1 MATVLITG
9 ANRGIGLEL
18 ARAYAARGDTVLAAC
33 RVGSEALADL
43 GVTVFEGV
51 EVADDASVDGLATRL
66 GDTQIDVLINNAAI
80 HSNETLED
88 LNFDRIRK
96 QFEVN
101 TLGPLRVTRALL
113 PHLHKGSKVVIVT
126 SRSGSIGDNG
136 SGNTYGYRISKAAVN
151 MGGVNLALD
160 LKPRGIPVLLL
171 HPGMV
176 KTDMGGKG
184 NPAAVEAP
192 DAAARMV
199 ARIDELS
206 LETTGRFQHAEG
218 HALPW

>member
-1 MATVLITG
+1 MHL
-9 ANRGIGLEL
+9 
-18 ARAYAARGDTVLAAC
+18 
-33 RVGSEALADL
+33 
-43 GVTVFEGV
+43 F
-51 EVADDASVDGLATRL
+51 AS
-66 GDTQIDVLINNAAI
+66 AI
-80 HSNETLED
+80 
-88 LNFDRIRK
+88 
-96 QFEVN
+96 
-101 TLGPLRVTRALL
+101 
-113 PHLHKGSKVVIVT
+113 
-126 SRSGSIGDNG
+126 
-136 SGNTYGYRISKAAVN
+136 
-151 MGGVNLALD
+151 NLALD

-176 KTDMGGKG
+176 RTDMGGRG

>member
-9 ANRGIGLEL
+9 ANRGIGLAL
-18 ARAYAARGDTVLAAC
+18 ARAYVERGDTVIGAC
-33 RVGSEALADL
+33 RLTSEALDAL
-43 GVTVFEGV
+43 GVTVYEGV
-51 EVADDASVDGLATRL
+51 EVSDDAAVDGLATAL
-66 GDTQIDVLINNAAI
+66 GDTRIDILVNNAAI

-88 LNFDRIRK
+88 LSFERIRK

-101 TLGPLRVTRALL
+101 TLGPLRVTRSLL
-113 PHLHKGSKVVIVT
+113 PRLHEGSKVVIVT

-151 MGGVNLALD
+151 MAGVNLALD

-184 NPAAVEAP
+184 NPAAVEAK

-206 LETTGRFQHAEG
+206 LANTGQFQHAEG
-218 HALPW
+218 H